1 MWIDP
6 VVLSFS
12 LGFNALYWKNV
23 TGVLLSFGLLFLN
36 GDFDK
41 AGVFLSHQCQTKART

>member
-6 VVLSFS
+6 EVLSFS
-12 LGFNALYWKNV
+12 LGFNALYENA
-23 TGVLLSFGLLFLN
+23 TGVLLSVGLLFLN

-41 AGVFLSHQCQTKART
+41 TGVFLSHQCQTKART